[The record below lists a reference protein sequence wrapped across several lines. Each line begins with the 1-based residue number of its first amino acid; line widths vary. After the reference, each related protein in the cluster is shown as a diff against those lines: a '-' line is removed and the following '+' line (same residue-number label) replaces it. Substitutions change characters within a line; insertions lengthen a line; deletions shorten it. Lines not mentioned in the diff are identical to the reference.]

1 VLFYF
6 ARKAAGASR
15 ARHSLRPLI
24 SEGELSWQN
33 SGASRRGNAE
43 LYLNVIAR
51 STCDEAIQLP
61 SLLKQ
66 RKLDCFVASLL
77 AMTWDGAV

>member
-1 VLFYF
+1 MPGVAGVTVVITLVCFFIF

-33 SGASRRGNAE
+33 SDASRRGNVETYSFNLAP
-43 LYLNVIAR
+43 LAGRGRRR
-51 STCDEAIQLP
+51 SDSEV
-61 SLLKQ
+61 S
-66 RKLDCFVASLL
+66 
-77 AMTWDGAV
+77 G